1 LLSDGVTAA
10 GNLKQNISK
19 NTACV
24 IIQNPNFFGCLEDVK
39 ALVEVT
45 HSVGA
50 YYVAVADPIALAI
63 LEAPGKLGA
72 DIVVGEG
79 QSLGL
84 PLAFGGPYLGFMA
97 VTQKLM
103 RKMPGRIIGETV
115 DVDGKRGF
123 VLTLQAREQHIRR
136 DKATSN
142 ICSNEALC
150 ALAAAV
156 YMATVGKK
164 ATSM

>member
-1 LLSDGVTAA
+1 
-10 GNLKQNISK
+10 
-19 NTACV
+19 
-24 IIQNPNFFGCLEDVK
+24 
-39 ALVEVT
+39 
-45 HSVGA
+45 
-50 YYVAVADPIALAI
+50 VAVADPIALAI

-84 PLAFGGPYLGFMA
+84 PTAFGGPYLGFMA
-97 VTQKLM
+97 VTAKLM

-136 DKATSN
+136 EKATSN

-156 YMATVGKK
+156 YLATVGKTGYVEDCRAMPAK
-164 ATSM
+164 SSLCL